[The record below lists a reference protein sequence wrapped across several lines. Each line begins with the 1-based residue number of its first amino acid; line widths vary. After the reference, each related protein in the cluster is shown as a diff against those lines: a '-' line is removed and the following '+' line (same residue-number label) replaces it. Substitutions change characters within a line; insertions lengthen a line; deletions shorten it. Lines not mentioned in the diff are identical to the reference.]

1 MTIGEPA
8 MNAIKQFF
16 LALYEAIHDMKAYQA
31 QKHIENHS
39 RSNKC

>member
-16 LALYEAIHDMKAYQA
+16 LALLEGLQEARAYKAKRLAEKYT
-31 QKHIENHS
+31 NV
-39 RSNKC
+39 